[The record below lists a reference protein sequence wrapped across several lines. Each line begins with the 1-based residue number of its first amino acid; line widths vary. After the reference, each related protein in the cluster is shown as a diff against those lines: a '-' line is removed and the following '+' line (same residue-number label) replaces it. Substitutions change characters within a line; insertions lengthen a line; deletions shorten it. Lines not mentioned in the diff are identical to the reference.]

1 LLSVDY
7 NAESEA
13 MQARQEISR
22 SFRRLVYL
30 KVRNLGA
37 KHGIKAVRSLKAV
50 LAPQSAA
57 A

>member
-1 LLSVDY
+1 MRSPKVP
-7 NAESEA
+7 
-13 MQARQEISR
+13 QAHREISE
-22 SFRRLVYL
+22 SFRRFVYP

>member
-1 LLSVDY
+1 MRSPKPPK
-7 NAESEA
+7 
-13 MQARQEISR
+13 ARQEIFEKFSADSLSR
-22 SFRRLVYL
+22 L
-30 KVRNLGA
+30 RNLGA

>member
-1 LLSVDY
+1 MRSPK
-7 NAESEA
+7 APK
-13 MQARQEISR
+13 ARQEISER
-22 SFRRLVYL
+22 FSPTRFPEL
-30 KVRNLGA
+30 RNLGA

>member
-1 LLSVDY
+1 MRGPK
-7 NAESEA
+7 AP
-13 MQARQEISR
+13 QARQLISE
-22 SFRRLVYL
+22 SFCRLVHS

-50 LAPQSAA
+50 LPPQSAA

>member
-1 LLSVDY
+1 VDY
-7 NAESEA
+7 NAESEGA
-13 MQARQEISR
+13 SGASAISEKF
-22 SFRRLVYL
+22 SPIVYPKL
-30 KVRNLGA
+30 RNLGA

>member
-1 LLSVDY
+1 VDY

-13 MQARQEISR
+13 PKARQEMPIG
-22 SFRRLVYL
+22 FRRLVFPKL
-30 KVRNLGA
+30 RNLGA

>member
-1 LLSVDY
+1 VDY
-7 NAESEA
+7 NAKSEA
-13 MQARQEISR
+13 PKAHQEISK
-22 SFRRLVYL
+22 SFCRLVFPKL
-30 KVRNLGA
+30 RNLGA